1 MLRKNADLSALQ
13 LSGCVHA
20 VDDTNVRLMSN
31 LANLNFLDLSYCKN
45 VTDAGLIHFQDKEVA
60 LNVLVMNGM
69 VKVTHI
75 GLSAIITSC
84 AKSIIDLE
92 VAFLDQEELK
102 PDFFAKIGICWQ
114 L

>member
-13 LSGCVHA
+13 LSVCVHA

-45 VTDAGLIHFQDKEVA
+45 VTDAGLIHFQEKEVA

-84 AKSIIDLE
+84 SKSIIDLE